1 MKQIVCLYCE
11 GTDAKLAVVSK
22 SNDGIKIHSVG
33 SLTISRKLESSLRQ
47 DVMAELDGQDL
58 VSTDQ
63 VSFDNL
69 DAEGVLGSES
79 MAVDQSD
86 VGQLNALLYDFKLS
100 NLLFLPIVTE
110 PVVNYHVYE
119 GHRDTNKKKLIE
131 NIIGDLKTTKGIEV
145 TEDLIDVFEV
155 NEKSMLGVF
164 IEGEIP
170 CVSLVN
176 QLANYNKKRYL
187 KIPTIKTSE
196 LSLAYFV
203 SKSTKFFPEDYSLI
217 VYIGKEYSKL
227 IFMEG
232 QKLVH
237 IGSTLD
243 IGTKN
248 LHTYDVYFS
257 KILLEMENGGIPKL
271 DNIIICGEDRSENL
285 ILSFYG
291 TFPEANVSELKLENF
306 DTTSIGEEDSKNLA
320 LYAIPISVAVEYF
333 DELDKVYV
341 GVNFLPKY
349 IQENQKYLQFGWH
362 SYAVMPLLFGAAFY
376 FTFQILSNFREI
388 KDLDYEIARL
398 NQRQIENQALVA
410 EITPLDERIRNF
422 DATQN
427 ILNEAAVGSSIWN
440 KSLFKMSDFIERR
453 RNFWI
458 TKIETITPDEIK
470 LSGYSLNRSV
480 LTEFA
485 DLNNESL
492 LKSINYE
499 PLREKS
505 AFAFVLNMKLSKDS
519 VATK

>member
-11 GTDAKLAVVSK
+11 GTDAKLVVLSK
-22 SNDGIKIHSVG
+22 NNDGIKIHNVG
-33 SLTISRKLESSLRQ
+33 SLTMARALQSSSKQ

-58 VSTDQ
+58 LSADQ
-63 VSFDNL
+63 VTFDNL
-69 DAEGVLGSES
+69 DTEGVLASS
-79 MAVDQSD
+79 SLPVDQSD
-86 VGQLNALLYDFKLS
+86 VGQLNTLLSELKLN
-100 NLLFLPIVTE
+100 NLLFIPIVTE
-110 PVVNYHVYE
+110 PVINFHTYE
-119 GHRDTNKKKLIE
+119 GQRDTNKKKLIG
-131 NIIGDLKTTKGIEV
+131 NVIKDLQTSKGIEV
-145 TEDLIDVFEV
+145 TEDLIDVFDL

-170 CVSLVN
+170 CVGLIN
-176 QLANYNKKRYL
+176 QLANYNHKRYL
-187 KIPTIKTSE
+187 KIPTIKTAE
-196 LSLAYFV
+196 LSLAYYV

-232 QKLVH
+232 QKLTH

-257 KILLEMENGGIPKL
+257 KILLEMENGSIPKL

-291 TFPEANVSELKLENF
+291 TFPEANVSELKFENF
-306 DTTSIGEEDSKNLA
+306 DTTLISEADKTNLA

-333 DELDKVYV
+333 DELDKTYV

-376 FTFQILSNFREI
+376 FTFQILSNIRQM
-388 KDLDYEIARL
+388 KDLDYEISRL
-398 NQRQIENQALVA
+398 NQRQIENQALVN
-410 EITPLDERIRNF
+410 EITPIEERIRNF
-422 DATQN
+422 DATQK
-427 ILNEAAVGSSIWN
+427 ILDQASEGSSIWN
-440 KSLFKMSDFIERR
+440 KTIFKMSDFIERR
-453 RNFWI
+453 RNFWVS
-458 TKIETITPDEIK
+458 KIETVTPDEIK

-485 DLNNESL
+485 GQNKGSL

-505 AFAFVLNMKLSKDS
+505 AFAYILNLKLMKDS
-519 VATK
+519 LTTK